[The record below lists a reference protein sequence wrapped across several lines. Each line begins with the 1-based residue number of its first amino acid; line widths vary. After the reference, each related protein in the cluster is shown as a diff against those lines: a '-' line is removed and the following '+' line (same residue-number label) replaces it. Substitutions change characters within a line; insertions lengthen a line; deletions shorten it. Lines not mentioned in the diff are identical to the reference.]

1 MVLRVLSGVQV
12 QAEVADRGVLHAAM
26 IESRLVSQLVG
37 SKCLLLRLG
46 VHLVHLE
53 WIHVLKVLLWLEVV
67 VYLRLERVEGDAWM
81 SSMQTAVHCAFRG
94 RHRKRC
100 AQAHV
105 KRCVQVSRLGV
116 EYRVSPAGG
125 RRVVTR

>member
-1 MVLRVLSGVQV
+1 MVLRMLSRVQV
-12 QAEVADRGVLHAAM
+12 QAEVANRRILHTAL
-26 IESRLVSQLVG
+26 IESRLVGQLVG

-53 WIHVLKVLLWLEVV
+53 WIHVLEVLLWLEVV
-67 VYLRLERVEGDAWM
+67 VDLRLERVEGDAWV
-81 SSMQTAVHCAFRG
+81 SSMQTAVHCTFRG
-94 RHRKRC
+94 GHRKRC

-105 KRCVQVSRLGV
+105 ERRVQVTRLGV